1 MAEREKLVIVGGGMA
16 AMRLL
21 EELDARGCFS
31 RSLFAGHLGALLTET
46 LGNGRC
52 VASGPLSHGER
63 DQGEG
68 VCVIDVEGACLTES
82 PHPLTPTLS
91 PWERESDRAAG
102 EVEHSFSHRFDIT
115 VIGAE
120 TRPAYNRILLSP
132 LLSGEMAWED
142 VCLKPAEWYAER
154 GIALVL
160 GDAVT
165 TLNPDAKTV
174 TLASGACVSFDRCV
188 LATGSAPILLPIPGN
203 TLPGVRTFRDVA
215 DVEAMTAATAGGAP
229 AVVIGGGLLG
239 IEAAYGLARRG
250 VPVTLIH
257 IMDRL
262 MERQLDAE
270 AAALLKKAIESKS
283 ITVLLEAQTAEIVGE
298 TRVEAVRLKDG
309 RELPCALVVMAAGV
323 RPDASLAR
331 AAGLFVERGVLVDD
345 RLSTSHA
352 DIHAIGECVQHRG
365 ACYGLVEPCYQQ
377 AAVLADVLTGTL
389 SDYPGTVVSTNLK
402 VSGVPVFSAGDVE
415 GVGAETIIYRDS
427 ALPAY
432 RKLVLREGRL
442 AGAVLYGD
450 TADSHW
456 YLDLI
461 REGRPVHDIRPHL
474 PFGQAHAEA
483 A

>member
-1 MAEREKLVIVGGGMA
+1 MADRERLLVVGNGMA

-21 EELDARGCFS
+21 EELDARG
-31 RSLFAGHLGALLTET
+31 AE
-46 LGNGRC
+46 
-52 VASGPLSHGER
+52 
-63 DQGEG
+63 D
-68 VCVIDVEGACLTES
+68 
-82 PHPLTPTLS
+82 
-91 PWERESDRAAG
+91 
-102 EVEHSFSHRFDIT
+102 FDIT
-115 VIGAE
+115 VVGAE

-132 LLSGEMAWED
+132 LLSGEMAWEE
-142 VCLKPAEWYAER
+142 VCLRPAEWYAER

-165 TLNPDAKTV
+165 ALDAVAKTA
-174 TLASGACVSFDRCV
+174 TLASGAILPFDRCV
-188 LATGSAPILLPIPGN
+188 LATGSAPFVLPIPGN

-215 DVEAMTAATAGGAP
+215 DVEAMTAATAGGSP

-239 IEAAYGLARRG
+239 IEAAYGLAQRG

-270 AAALLKKAIESKS
+270 AAGLLKRAIETKG

-298 TRVEAVRLKDG
+298 TQVGAVRLKDG

-323 RPDASLAR
+323 RPETNLAR
-331 AAGLFVERGVLVDD
+331 AAGLTVERGVLVDD
-345 RLSTSHA
+345 RLTTAHP
-352 DIHAIGECVQHRG
+352 DIHAIGECAQHRG

-377 AAVLADVLTGTL
+377 ATVLADVLTGTER
-389 SDYPGTVVSTNLK
+389 DYPGTVVSTNLK
-402 VSGVPVFSAGDVE
+402 VSGVPVFSAGDFE

-432 RKLVLREGRL
+432 RKLVLRDGCL
-442 AGAVLYGD
+442 TGAVLLGD
-450 TADSHW
+450 TADSQW

-461 REGRPVHDIRPHL
+461 REGRPIHDIRPHL
-474 PFGQAHAEA
+474 PFGQAYAEA